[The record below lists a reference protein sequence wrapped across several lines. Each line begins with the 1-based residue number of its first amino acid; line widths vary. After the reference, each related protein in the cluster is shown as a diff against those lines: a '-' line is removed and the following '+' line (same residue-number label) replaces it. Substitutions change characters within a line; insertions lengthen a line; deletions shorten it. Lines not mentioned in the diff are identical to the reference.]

1 MDDFIARLPKA
12 ELHLHLEGTVAPPT
26 LRRLAERYGT
36 PLAANFGDA
45 GSDAIDRLY
54 ATGTFSAFLD
64 AFKTICQ
71 HLRSPEDYEFITYE
85 ALRQLAGQNV
95 RYAELTLSAGVIL
108 WMGGSVGDYF
118 AGAAEGA
125 RRALQDFGIRTA
137 WIFDAVRQFGPEPAA
152 EVVRQA
158 ARLRDRGVVG
168 FGIGGDER
176 KAPAELFRDVFA
188 GARSEGLR
196 ITVHAGETD
205 GPASVWGA
213 LNALGA
219 ERIGHG
225 LTAAEDPALVDYLV
239 EKQVPVEIC
248 LTSNL
253 RTGCLDDL
261 RQHPLRRYFDRGMAV
276 VLNTDDPALFG
287 TDLNR
292 EYRLAREVFGF
303 TDGELA
309 QLARTSFHAAF
320 LPSRDRDAY
329 LADCFSAE

>member
-12 ELHLHLEGTVAPPT
+12 ELHLHLEGTVGPRT
-26 LRRLAERYGT
+26 LRRLAERHGT
-36 PLAANFGDA
+36 PLAAKGGEA
-45 GSDAIDRLY
+45 GSEAIDRLY
-54 ATGTFSAFLD
+54 STGTFSAFLD

-108 WMGGSVGDYF
+108 WMGGSVAESF
-118 AGAAEGA
+118 AGVAEGS

-137 WIFDAVRQFGPEPAA
+137 WIFDAVRQFGTEPAT
-152 EVVRQA
+152 EVVRHA

-176 KAPAELFRDVFA
+176 KAPPELFRDVFA
-188 GARSEGLR
+188 GARGEGLR
-196 ITVHAGETD
+196 LSVHAGETA
-205 GPASVWGA
+205 GPESVWGA
-213 LNALGA
+213 LEALGA

-225 LTAAEDPALVDYLV
+225 FTAGEDPALVDYLV
-239 EKQVPVEIC
+239 EKQIPVEIC

-261 RQHPLRRYFDRGMAV
+261 RHHPLRRYFDRGMAV

-292 EYRLAREVFGF
+292 EYSLAREIFGF
-303 TDGELA
+303 TDEELA
-309 QLARTSFHAAF
+309 QLARASFRAAF
-320 LPSRDRDAY
+320 LSSQDRDAY
-329 LADCFSAE
+329 LADFSCE